1 MSPEASAEQWIC
13 TVSISILIRK
23 AFAEDK
29 ESTFAVII
37 CIIFKSHSSVQL
49 LILNSP
55 CCHSNDLEF
64 KDILG
69 KFLEEVRV
77 SFAVSFAQYAR
88 GCLFV
93 TFLLAFTAKCP
104 FEGRKT
110 LFCFFASNAKLLSKV
125 QFFC

>member
-69 KFLEEVRV
+69 KFLEEEERINGRSYTAWSRTAAILRTHCAIV
-77 SFAVSFAQYAR
+77 
-88 GCLFV
+88 
-93 TFLLAFTAKCP
+93 LLKY
-104 FEGRKT
+104 
-110 LFCFFASNAKLLSKV
+110 SKLRW
-125 QFFC
+125 FDRT